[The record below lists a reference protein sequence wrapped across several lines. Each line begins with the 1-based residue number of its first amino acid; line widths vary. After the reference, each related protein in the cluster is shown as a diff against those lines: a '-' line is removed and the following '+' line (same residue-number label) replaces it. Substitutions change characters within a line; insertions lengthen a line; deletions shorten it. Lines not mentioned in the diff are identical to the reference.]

1 MGMGA
6 DDPGRRRGRRGD
18 VVPLR
23 LPRLALIVGC
33 LAAGACSRTTDRP
46 SAVLITLDTTRAD
59 ALGCFGGRPGIT
71 PRLDAFARECIAYDE
86 AATTA
91 PLTLPAHASMLTGLY
106 PPRHGVRDNLLTA
119 VPPEALTLAEL
130 ARDSGCATAAFVSAS
145 VLERPWGL
153 AQGFDVYDEPGALR
167 PGPLSHVDE
176 RSSPE
181 TVGKARAWLRGR
193 DRTRPFFLWVHVY
206 DAHSPYR
213 PDARFLAQ
221 AGGDAYRGEIA
232 EADDSI
238 GKLLDELRAD
248 PSWGRTTVLVAAD
261 HGESLGEH
269 GEPTHSILC
278 YRACLR
284 VPFLVRHPDGWRA
297 GEHSHETVSVVDAF
311 PTLAAALGLVSPP
324 GIDGID
330 LDHHAVGD
338 DRGAYFES
346 YAGYLNHGWS
356 PIVGWIDRRGKYVDG
371 GAPEYYAFGTNPAE
385 SNDLAGSGGV
395 DLARYRARIAEVAA
409 GTTLPIAGSTVPED
423 ARRAQAGRLGYAA
436 AGDASKAPPKPL
448 EPTGLPLARDRM
460 SELAAYYAAV
470 DRANAGD
477 LAGSIAGLQTIVET
491 NPGNV
496 AALDMMGALL
506 IRLGRWGEARAA
518 LERMLAKGPDRVTTR
533 TNLGRCC
540 ENAGD
545 LAQALVHYRR
555 ALELKPGA
563 PDQAGDV
570 ARVTALLR

>member
-1 MGMGA
+1 
-6 DDPGRRRGRRGD
+6 
-18 VVPLR
+18 VPLQ
-23 LPRLALIVGC
+23 LPRQALILGSI
-33 LAAGACSRTTDRP
+33 AASACSRTNDSP
-46 SAVLITLDTTRAD
+46 SAGLITHYTTRAD
-59 ALGCFGGRPGIT
+59 ALGCFGGKPGIT
-71 PRLDAFARECIAYDE
+71 PDLDAFARQCVVYDD
-86 AATTA
+86 AQTVA

-106 PPRHGVRDNLLTA
+106 PPRHGVRDNLLTP
-119 VPPEALTLAEL
+119 VPPEARTLAEL

-145 VLERPWGL
+145 VLERAWGL
-153 AQGFDVYDEPGALR
+153 AQGFDVYDEPGAR
-167 PGPLSHVDE
+167 SGPLSHVDE
-176 RSSPE
+176 RSSTE
-181 TVGKARAWLRGR
+181 TVAKARAWLHGR

-206 DAHSPYR
+206 DAHAPYR

-232 EADDSI
+232 TADDSI
-238 GKLLDELRAD
+238 GRLLDDLRAD
-248 PSWGRTTVLVAAD
+248 PSWNRTTVLVAAD

-269 GEPTHSILC
+269 GEPTHSVLC

-297 GEHSHETVSVVDAF
+297 GEQSPETVSVVDVF
-311 PTLAAALGLVSPP
+311 PTLASALGQAPP
-324 GIDGID
+324 AGLDGID
-330 LDHHAVGD
+330 LDHHTVGD

-356 PIVGWIDRRGKYVDG
+356 PIVGWIDRRGKFVDG
-371 GAPEYYAFGTNPAE
+371 GAPEYYARGVDATEA
-385 SNDLAGSGGV
+385 NDLAGNGGV
-395 DLARYRARIAEVAA
+395 DLAPYRAHIADVAA
-409 GTTLPIAGSTVPED
+409 RTTLPMARSTVAED
-423 ARRAQAGRLGYAA
+423 TRREQAGRLGYAA
-436 AGDASKAPPKPL
+436 AGDASKAPPRPL
-448 EPTGLPLARDRM
+448 DPTGLPNPRDRM
-460 SELAAYYAAV
+460 GELAAYYAAV

-477 LAGSIAGLQTIVET
+477 LAGSIADLQTIADT

-496 AALDMMGALL
+496 AALDMTGALL
-506 IRLGRWGEARAA
+506 IRLGRWSEARAA

-563 PDQAGDV
+563 ADQAGDV
-570 ARVTALLR
+570 ARVEALLR